1 MAPKSF
7 AGKANARWTSS
18 ACKRKGL
25 FMKLMRI
32 EIDGF
37 RCLLDFKLD
46 FEPGL
51 TVIVGEN
58 DRGKSSL
65 IDCLKVITQNK
76 PIEFDDI
83 NNEKNELLI
92 DIEIED
98 FIYRKKFVKD
108 SGSVQP
114 LPLVVI
120 PTTNYLVRIKE
131 KINNP
136 EYDLSLVEN
145 QEEVKQIA
153 RLFGFTVRSNS
164 NISNL
169 ITSINEIIT
178 EKRKTGNFEIDNV
191 SFPQFNNI
199 QLDGKQFENVSGFFK
214 EIFLKERQ
222 GQIWTEKIND
232 KTTIEEFVR
241 TKIDSYSADISSEL
255 HEKGIVEKMQIFL
268 NDLTDIKIEPI
279 YETRDL
285 NIDAK
290 VKFLQG
296 NSQEINIQ
304 KKGEGTKR
312 RISMALLELKKEMS
326 QRIDG
331 STTYLL
337 DEPDTHLHVKA
348 QMDLL
353 STLYDFCNQGHQVI
367 LTTHSPFLV
376 NAVRPEEIRLLYQ
389 REINST
395 KVRYIKRSTEIE
407 STVLRNIGIENSY
420 LFFAKKIVIVE
431 GETEE
436 AYIPSF
442 FENKT
447 NKTVNSKLVKILNVK
462 GIRNIYGFAQAIL
475 QIHPKENIFIIY
487 DNDAT
492 EDTLSLIESL
502 DISERNKL
510 VLGDK
515 EFEDCFSSE
524 AIHSTWSQYLAAI
537 NFNFPESTN
546 WTVENI
552 QLIKDTCRQNSSL
565 KFSSELKTLAAGTK
579 KMTKPLLG
587 DLMGKYV
594 SIDDTPNEIKTF
606 LEKL

>member
-1 MAPKSF
+1 
-7 AGKANARWTSS
+7 
-18 ACKRKGL
+18 
-25 FMKLMRI
+25 MKLIRI
-32 EIDGF
+32 GIDGF

-76 PIEFDDI
+76 PVEFDDI
-83 NNEKNELLI
+83 NYEKNELVI
-92 DIEIED
+92 DIEIEN

-108 SGSVQP
+108 TNSVKP
-114 LPLVVI
+114 MPLVVI
-120 PTTNYLVRIKE
+120 PTENYLTSVE
-131 KINNP
+131 AKINST
-136 EYDLSLVEN
+136 EYDLTVTEN
-145 QEEVKQIA
+145 QEEVKQLA
-153 RLFGFTVRSNS
+153 KLFGLTVRANS
-164 NISNL
+164 NIPNL
-169 ITSINEIIT
+169 VSAINDVIS
-178 EKRKTGNFEIDNV
+178 EKRQVGNFEIDNV

-222 GQIWTEKIND
+222 KQIWNEKVNET
-232 KTTIEEFVR
+232 TTIEEFVR
-241 TKIDSYSADISSEL
+241 NKIDNYSSDISSEL
-255 HEKGIVEKMQIFL
+255 HEKGIIEKMQLFL

-279 YETRDL
+279 YETKDL

-304 KKGEGTKR
+304 KKGDGTKR
-312 RISMALLELKKEMS
+312 RISMALLELKKEMT
-326 QRIDG
+326 QRIEG

-353 STLYDFCNQGHQVI
+353 NTLYDFCSQGHQVI
-367 LTTHSPFLV
+367 MTTHSPFLV
-376 NAVRPEEIRLLYQ
+376 NAVRSEEIRLLFQ
-389 REINST
+389 REINCT
-395 KVRYIKRSTEIE
+395 KVRYIKKSTEIE
-407 STVLRNIGIENSY
+407 STILRNIGIENSY
-420 LFFAKKIVIVE
+420 LFFAKKILLVE
-431 GETEE
+431 GETEA

-447 NKTVNSKLVKILNVK
+447 NKTINSRLVKILNVK

-502 DISERNKL
+502 DISDSNKL

-524 AIHSTWSQYLAAI
+524 AIHATWANYLADL
-537 NFNFPESTN
+537 NFTVPASTN
-546 WTVENI
+546 WTIANI
-552 QLIKDTCRQNSSL
+552 QAKKEACQQDRNM

-579 KMTKPLLG
+579 KMTKPLFG
-587 DLMGKYV
+587 ELMGKYV
-594 SIDDTPNEIKTF
+594 SIEHTPAEIKEF
-606 LEKL
+606 LDKL